1 MKLAAALCLLL
12 AGVAFWPLWQDHL
25 AIKWAV
31 VFIGAAAAAVG
42 LLRSRAL
49 RIDMVDIA
57 ALRFGVWASLSLT
70 WTPDPVAG
78 RWFAVIL
85 AGAILCFLGARRI
98 APGNEAWIEG
108 ALWLAVPATIIF
120 EHFGVASGGFGNEN
134 FQAAFYLV
142 ALPWLCT
149 RHSWPIAV
157 LAVIATLIDSSKLEY
172 PVAALIIAVWLWR
185 KGGYWRPF
193 TTMVTLACIGAVIE
207 IRDTHISLFSR
218 AETMFT
224 TLLLWLEK
232 PLTGQGIGSYVHE
245 YGRLGHIYND
255 IMPEWFQIRGLGPVF
270 ITSGRAHS
278 DALQIPME
286 LGLIGMIPIGYVLW
300 RALRAR
306 DGRSGVKCA
315 LQQNQKP
322 QISRGGAPT
331 AIAVH
336 FAPHKR
342 ALVSLLAIFAL
353 ALIDFPVQQPATAF
367 VLIACLATMLPVE
380 ARWTLQNRPVCQ
392 AVATTALAMLVCWGS
407 YQSYWAMVSAYHFD
421 DFYKRWQT
429 QPGRAF
435 LANAKA
441 VEAFPAHRRF
451 RLQLVRSLAYAHRAE
466 RAIVDRRG
474 VEHVYRVSASAA
486 PYDDGVR
493 QGRLTLLLD
502 MKARGK

>member
-1 MKLAAALCLLL
+1 MRIAAALCLFL

-25 AIKWAV
+25 AVKWAV
-31 VFIGAAAAAVG
+31 VFLGAAAAAVG

-49 RIDMVDIA
+49 RVDMVDVA
-57 ALRFGVWASLSLT
+57 ALGFGVWVCLSLT

-78 RWFAVIL
+78 RWFAVVL
-85 AGAILCFLGARRI
+85 VAAIVCFLGARRI

-108 ALWLAVPATIIF
+108 ALWLAVPATIIL
-120 EHFGVASGGFGNEN
+120 EHFGAVSGGFGNEN

-157 LAVIATLIDSSKLEY
+157 AAVVATLTDSSKLEY
-172 PVAALIIAVWLWR
+172 PVAALLIAVWLWR

-193 TTMVTLACIGAVIE
+193 TTMVTLACLAAVIT

-286 LGLIGMIPIGYVLW
+286 VGLIGLIPIAYVLW
-300 RALRAR
+300 RALRAQ
-306 DGRSGVKCA
+306 DGHPGMYCA
-315 LQQNQKP
+315 PQQGQERR
-322 QISRGGAPT
+322 ISSPGQVVTTP
-331 AIAVH
+331 VH
-336 FAPHKR
+336 NAPHKR
-342 ALVSLLAIFAL
+342 AAVSLLALFAL
-353 ALIDFPVQQPATAF
+353 VLIDFPVQQPATAF
-367 VLIACLATMLPVE
+367 VLIACLATLLPVE
-380 ARWTLQNRPVCQ
+380 ARWTFQNRPVSQ
-392 AVATTALAMLVCWGS
+392 AAAATALVALFGWGMH
-407 YQSYWAMVSAYHFD
+407 QSYHAMVSAYHFD

-451 RLQLVRSLAYAHRAE
+451 RLQLVRSLAYAHRAK

-474 VEHVYRVSASAA
+474 IDHVYRVSASAA

-502 MKARGK
+502 MQERGK